1 MKLNK
6 IPTIYTT
13 GLTGFIGK
21 SLLPKLLTKYKRVI
35 NFRRNNQAQI
45 YIADSVSEQ
54 SVSSQLFQENPAE
67 EFINLATLYD
77 PSPINYASLEALLEA
92 NILFPS
98 KILHA
103 VEFKKLK
110 VLNAL
115 SYHQLLDFPSQNI
128 YSLSKEIFKKFLDSH
143 DFEVINLY
151 IFDTFG
157 KGDTRNKVTDV
168 FIRNILD
175 QKPISIP
182 KNEISINLSDG
193 EAISSSIIH
202 SINLKKGS
210 YSLAGPDTIS
220 LTNLA
225 KTIMQLSNSNTKIS
239 QNNLGRNYFAELP
252 TLPTNAF
259 KAESGYSLNLSLQNR
274 IDELKNEL

>member
-6 IPTIYTT
+6 IPTIYAT
-13 GLTGFIGK
+13 GLTGFIGQ
-21 SLLPKLLTKYKRVI
+21 SLLPKLLAKYNRVI
-35 NFRRNNQAQI
+35 NFRRNNRAQI
-45 YIADSVSEQ
+45 YIANSVIEQ
-54 SVSSQLFQENPAE
+54 SVSSHLFKENPAE

-77 PSPINYASLEALLEA
+77 PSPTNYSSLEALLEA

-98 KILHA
+98 KIIQTI
-103 VEFKKLK
+103 ECKKLK
-110 VLNAL
+110 VINAL

-128 YSLSKEIFKKFLDSH
+128 YSLSKEIFKKFLDSYN
-143 DFEVINLY
+143 FEVVNLY

-168 FIRNILD
+168 FIKNILM

-182 KNEISINLSDG
+182 KNEISINLT
-193 EAISSSIIH
+193 
-202 SINLKKGS
+202 KGS

-220 LTNLA
+220 LKNLA
-225 KTIMQLSNSNTKIS
+225 KKIMQLSSSTTKIS
-239 QNNLGRNYFAELP
+239 QNNLGRNYFDELP
-252 TLPTNAF
+252 ALPTNAF
-259 KAESGYSLNLSLQNR
+259 KAEPGYSLNLSLQNR

>member
-13 GLTGFIGK
+13 GLTGFIG
-21 SLLPKLLTKYKRVI
+21 SNLLKHLLLNYEKVV
-35 NFRRNNQAQI
+35 NFTRNHTLQVYEKNKIEEIDISDNFFLQ
-45 YIADSVSEQ
+45 
-54 SVSSQLFQENPAE
+54 NPSRIL
-67 EFINLATLYD
+67 INLATLYIPN
-77 PSPINYASLEALLEA
+77 PSSAEELNNIIKA

-98 KILHA
+98 GVLGALASIKNLKII
-103 VEFKKLK
+103 
-110 VLNAL
+110 NAL
-115 SYHQLLDFPSQNI
+115 SYHQLLDFESQNV
-128 YSLSKEIFKKFLDSH
+128 YSLSKELFKKFLDNQNI
-143 DFEVINLY
+143 EIVNLY

-182 KNEISINLSDG
+182 KNEISIKLSDG
-193 EAISSSIIH
+193 EAISSSIMH

-220 LTNLA
+220 LKNLA

-259 KAESGYSLNLSLQNR
+259 KAGVWLWL
-274 IDELKNEL
+274 ELKFAKQN

>member
-6 IPTIYTT
+6 IPTIYAT
-13 GLTGFIGK
+13 GLTGFIGQ
-21 SLLPKLLTKYKRVI
+21 SLLPKLLAKYNRVI
-35 NFRRNNQAQI
+35 NFRRNNRAQI
-45 YIADSVSEQ
+45 YIANSVIEQ
-54 SVSSQLFQENPAE
+54 SVSSHLFKENPAE

-77 PSPINYASLEALLEA
+77 PSPKNYSSLEALLEA

-98 KILHA
+98 KIIQTI
-103 VEFKKLK
+103 ECKKLK
-110 VLNAL
+110 VINAL

-128 YSLSKEIFKKFLDSH
+128 YSLSKEIFKKFLDSYN
-143 DFEVINLY
+143 FEVVNLY

-168 FIRNILD
+168 FIKNILM

-193 EAISSSIIH
+193 EAISSSIMH
-202 SINLKKGS
+202 SINLTKGS

-220 LTNLA
+220 LKNLA
-225 KTIMQLSNSNTKIS
+225 KKIMQLSSSTTKIS
-239 QNNLGRNYFAELP
+239 QNNLGRNYFDELP
-252 TLPTNAF
+252 ALPTNAF
-259 KAESGYSLNLSLQNR
+259 KAEPGYSLNLSLQNR